1 MRGTPAALAAPPPHG
16 VLSSSNQTVVLS
28 LLCTVVV
35 AGCDSAEL
43 AGPDLHP
50 DFAVVAGS
58 PAYLVSGGGT
68 VVTPFGLSTYAF
80 HASVDDAGRV
90 KGKVELHFSSS
101 DVRVQGNVTCLAV
114 GGSEAW
120 LGAVVTR
127 SDLETGNF
135 AVGGDFVWR
144 ASDNGEGADAD
155 APDRVSSFFGNPAAD
170 FCNARFEVLERE
182 WSNGNV
188 QITTPGSARPGDS
201 QLCLDDGSDGIAR
214 FSDPNFEAA
223 VRSALGLAP
232 EQEITCELA
241 ASLQNLI
248 AGNAGITSL
257 DGAQNLT
264 GLLLAELGG
273 NSITDISPLTGL
285 SSMWGLGLFDND
297 VSDITPL
304 ASLTGLTFL
313 EISGNRVSDLSPLS
327 GLVTMD
333 FMRICG
339 NAFDDISDLAPL
351 VNLRVLCTGANSLTD
366 VSAVA
371 GMTNLEELSL
381 VNTPSLSNIQ
391 PLLDNP
397 GLGAGDRV
405 DLNNTGVSCSDVA
418 ALEAK
423 GVTVFSG
430 C

>member
-1 MRGTPAALAAPPPHG
+1 MSKRR
-16 VLSSSNQTVVLS
+16 VFLS
-28 LLCTVVV
+28 LLGPIVV
-35 AGCDSAEL
+35 AACDATDF

-50 DFAVVAGS
+50 SFAVAAAG
-58 PAYLVSGGGT
+58 PAYIVSGGGT
-68 VVTPFGLSTYAF
+68 VATPSGMSTYAF
-80 HASVDDAGRV
+80 HASIGDAGDA
-90 KGKVELHFSSS
+90 KGKVELHFSSA
-101 DVRVQGNVTCLAV
+101 DARVHGTVTCLSV
-114 GGSEAW
+114 DGNQAW

-144 ASDNGEGADAD
+144 VSDNGEGTDAD
-155 APDRVSSFFGNPAAD
+155 APDRVSSYFGGPAAE
-170 FCNARFEVLERE
+170 FCETRFEVFERD

-188 QITTPGSARPGDS
+188 QITTPGGARPGDS
-201 QLCLDDGSDGIAR
+201 QLCRDADSDGIAR

-232 EQEITCELA
+232 DQDITCELA

-248 AGNAGITSL
+248 AGDAGITSL
-257 DGAQNLT
+257 DGAENLT

-273 NSITDISPLTGL
+273 NSITDVGPLAGL
-285 SSMWGLGLFDND
+285 SSMWGLGLFNND
-297 VSDITPL
+297 VSDVTPL
-304 ASLTGLTFL
+304 ATLTGLTFL
-313 EISGNRVSDLSPLS
+313 EMSGNQVADLSPLG
-327 GLVTMD
+327 GLVSMD
-333 FMRICG
+333 FMGLCG
-339 NAFDDISDLAPL
+339 NAFSDISDLAAL
-351 VNLRVLCTGANSLTD
+351 VNLRVLCIGANSLTD
-366 VSAVA
+366 VGAVV

-405 DLNNTGVSCSDVA
+405 DLNNTGVSCADVA

-423 GVTVFSG
+423 GVTVFSA